1 MVGLPEK
8 ETPTMRKVSAQQ
20 RIAFLERRIARL
32 ERDASFTSDVTGL
45 LKRVY
50 NLPKNFVMNL
60 VNALREAFEMLV
72 RPLFKRM
79 KIMDDHL
86 GVLLAIRIA
95 RAFSGLIT
103 TADDLPQ
110 IVSFDAKKP
119 MESIFTGGIAGNSK
133 VSLKKLANMY
143 DGEQQKRIKAA
154 YLSWHRDFSHILN
167 PPTSQRKLTEIALD
181 GLKRYSKLAYRLI
194 SVALPIIGGYQLV
207 ATGLVFQLL
216 GVMGA
221 YFFKVGGYSVVKTE
235 VVPTTVKLEVL
246 PRTIEVPNPDYKH
259 FIKDQ
264 PIQFDPPKTLPMEI
278 PGETQTYNYNQVI
291 NHQANFDVMA
301 RPYAEILKANAGI
314 MVLLL
319 SVLEK
324 VMYRWVV
331 KTDEFDEMAKTAS
344 KYPAVIH
351 LTRMLESATYA

>member
-1 MVGLPEK
+1 
-8 ETPTMRKVSAQQ
+8 MRKISAQQ
-20 RIAFLERRIARL
+20 RIAFLERRIAHL
-32 ERDASFTSDVTGL
+32 ERNASFTSDVTGL
-45 LKRVY
+45 LKRIY

-72 RPLFKRM
+72 RPLFKKM

-110 IVSFDAKKP
+110 IVSFEAKKP
-119 MESIFTGGIAGNSK
+119 MDSIFTGGIAGKKK

-154 YLSWHRDFSHILN
+154 YLSWHSDFSHILN
-167 PPTSQRKLTEIALD
+167 PPTSQRKLTEIALG

-194 SVALPIIGGYQLV
+194 SVALPIIGGTQLV
-207 ATGLVFQLL
+207 ATGIVFQLL
-216 GVMGA
+216 GVMGT
-221 YFFKVGGYSVVKTE
+221 YFFKVGGYSVVKSE
-235 VVPTTVKLEVL
+235 VIPKSVTLEIGPTRINIPNPDLKPYVNDTPTIFQPPE
-246 PRTIEVPNPDYKH
+246 TIEIEVPGGT
-259 FIKDQ
+259 
-264 PIQFDPPKTLPMEI
+264 KTV
-278 PGETQTYNYNQVI
+278 NYDQVI
-291 NHQANFDVMA
+291 NHSANFDVMA
-301 RPYAEILKANAGI
+301 KPYTEILKANAGI

-351 LTRMLESATYA
+351 LTRMLRSAAYA

>member
-1 MVGLPEK
+1 
-8 ETPTMRKVSAQQ
+8 MRKVSAQQ

-32 ERDASFTSDVTGL
+32 EREASFTSDVTGL

-60 VNALREAFEMLV
+60 VNAIREAFEMLV

-79 KIMDDHL
+79 KIMDEHL

-103 TADDLPQ
+103 TPDDLPQ
-110 IVSFDAKKP
+110 IVRFDAEKP
-119 MESIFTGGIAGNSK
+119 MSSIFTGGIAGKSE

-143 DGEQQKRIKAA
+143 SGEQQKRIKAA

-167 PPTSQRKLTEIALD
+167 PPTEQRKLTEIALA

-194 SVALPIIGGYQLV
+194 SVALPVIGGYQLV
-207 ATGLVFQLL
+207 GTGLVFQLL
-216 GVMGA
+216 GVLGA
-221 YFFKVGGYSVVKTE
+221 YFFKMSGFSVVKTE
-235 VVPTTVKLEVL
+235 VIPRSETLNLEVSYQ
-246 PRTIEVPNPDYKH
+246 VPNPNYDP
-259 FIKDQ
+259 F
-264 PIQFDPPKTLPMEI
+264 FDLPPASDTAIPPSPPPGGNPEFLMETKKSTATFNW
-278 PGETQTYNYNQVI
+278 EEVVNHKANYT
-291 NHQANFDVMA
+291 VME
-301 RPYAEILKANAGI
+301 RPYTEILKVNAGL
-314 MVLLL
+314 MTLLL